1 MLTQSL
7 STIYLESSLSPS
19 SSTSCVIVEHDVVLA
34 YDVTLENSDQL
45 PQLCSLPVS
54 CPPLAY
60 SLQGGRIKWEK
71 GKDFML
77 CKHCSAVAKTPV
89 WYQNLSHKSKKN
101 SPIQSSLEKANS
113 IPTRPVQF
121 RYPFSEKVVRAT
133 KREPGASLLWGKAE
147 VAETVQHGEVWEGIL
162 STLVNIERMGVKW
175 MGPGFS
181 Q

>member
-34 YDVTLENSDQL
+34 YDVPLENSDQL

-77 CKHCSAVAKTPV
+77 CEHCSAVAKTLV
-89 WYQNLSHKSKKN
+89 WYQNLSHKSKKTA
-101 SPIQSSLEKANS
+101 PYSL
-113 IPTRPVQF
+113 
-121 RYPFSEKVVRAT
+121 
-133 KREPGASLLWGKAE
+133 
-147 VAETVQHGEVWEGIL
+147 VWRKLTPSQPDQYNLG
-162 STLVNIERMGVKW
+162 TLFQRRL
-175 MGPGFS
+175 
-181 Q
+181 